1 MYLTRSLFLL
11 MCAFVLVAPGCKKK
25 KSGDP
30 VPKPAE
36 EAELQAELPG
46 IHLNRDDN
54 AAQGA
59 TLEFSIKLISNPLP
73 PEGVTITI
81 TATDPSGAVI
91 AQNPAYKSKEGTV
104 SVSLINLPKRQ
115 VADIVVTVTSNNK
128 PGNTKTY
135 RFGVMNKT
143 I

>member
-1 MYLTRSLFLL
+1 MSLTRTLCMLL
-11 MCAFVLVAPGCKKK
+11 CAFALVAPGCKKK

-30 VPKPAE
+30 VPRPGEESELLAE
-36 EAELQAELPG
+36 IPG

-54 AAQGA
+54 AATGE
-59 TLEFSIKLISNPLP
+59 TLQISIKLTSKPLP
-73 PEGVTITI
+73 PDGVTVTV
-81 TATDPSGAVI
+81 TATAPNGDPIPQNAAVI
-91 AQNPAYKSKEGTV
+91 SKEGTV
-104 SVSLINLPKRQ
+104 TFTLINLPQRQ

-143 I
+143 N

>member
-1 MYLTRSLFLL
+1 MYLKRTLL
-11 MCAFVLVAPGCKKK
+11 LLLCAFALVAPGCKKK

-30 VPKPAE
+30 VPKPGE
-36 EAELQAELPG
+36 EAELQVDIPG

-54 AAQGA
+54 PAQGA
-59 TLEFSIKLISNPLP
+59 TLEFTIKLISNPLP
-73 PEGVTITI
+73 PDGVSITV
-81 TATDPSGAVI
+81 TAT
-91 AQNPAYKSKEGTV
+91 NPAGEVIPQNAKVTTKEGTIQ
-104 SVSLINLPKRQ
+104 LTIIGLPKRQ

-143 I
+143 V

>member
-1 MYLTRSLFLL
+1 MTLTRTLL
-11 MCAFVLVAPGCKKK
+11 TLLCAFALVAAGCKKK

-30 VPKPAE
+30 VPRPGE
-36 EAELQAELPG
+36 EAELQVEIPN

-54 AAQGA
+54 AAPGA
-59 TLEFSIKLISNPLP
+59 TLEFSIQLTSKPLP
-73 PEGVTITI
+73 PDGVTVTV
-81 TATDPSGAVI
+81 TATNPAGQPI
-91 AQNPAYKSKEGTV
+91 AQNAQVRSKEGTIHLT
-104 SVSLINLPKRQ
+104 LINLPQLQ

-143 I
+143 V